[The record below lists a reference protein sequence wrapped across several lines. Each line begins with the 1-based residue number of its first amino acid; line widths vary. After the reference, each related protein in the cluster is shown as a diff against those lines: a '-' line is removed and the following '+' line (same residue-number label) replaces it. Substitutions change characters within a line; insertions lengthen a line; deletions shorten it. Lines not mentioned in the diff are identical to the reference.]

1 MTKSFDESVEISYNP
16 SWPYIPDHSYRIL
29 IKCGFGSG
37 KTNVLFN
44 LIKHKRLDL
53 DKTSL

>member
-37 KTNVLFN
+37 KTNVLLN
-44 LIKHKRLDL
+44 LIKHKLLDL

>member
-1 MTKSFDESVEISYNP
+1 MTKRFDESVEISHNP

-29 IKCGFGSG
+29 IICGLGSG
-37 KTNVLFN
+37 KTNVLLN

>member
-1 MTKSFDESVEISYNP
+1 MKRFDESVEISHNP

-29 IKCGFGSG
+29 IICGLGSG
-37 KTNVLFN
+37 KTNVLLN
-44 LIKHKRLDL
+44 LIKRKRLDL